1 MNSQKNPIK
10 ENKISAFSSL
20 ISININ
26 LLINYTQDQILI
38 ITLIDVSITPGIIP
52 NDNEWPHQKV
62 CETTPRAWQPA
73 TNIVNNS
80 HEQKLKMPIRVRE
93 TVQVSK

>member
-1 MNSQKNPIK
+1 MKKDNYFFGLRILMNSQKNPIK

-52 NDNEWPHQKV
+52 NDNE
-62 CETTPRAWQPA
+62 
-73 TNIVNNS
+73 
-80 HEQKLKMPIRVRE
+80 
-93 TVQVSK
+93 